1 MSRHGL
7 TSRKHRYWVR
17 LQWAPVLR
25 AVREL
30 AITARQDPAPPEGH
44 RPHQQPSIKTATRRL
59 LSAVQTWHGH
69 WSAYRTT
76 AGRKINEGEYTPQ
89 TPPTN
94 HFHRLQRACKAYG
107 HSRRKDAARSEK
119 LQARKELMDCAM
131 EAPLGTGPFNSH
143 YSSDEWCR
151 RTLGE
156 FPDLGHP
163 KKPTLTEHNNMQQR
177 EKLLPKGPNQVQYT
191 ISDSER

>member
-30 AITARQDPAPPEGH
+30 AITIRQAPAPPEG
-44 RPHQQPSIKTATRRL
+44 RPPNQQPDIKSATRRL
-59 LSAVQTWHGH
+59 LSAVRTWHAH
-69 WSAYRTT
+69 WYNYRNT
-76 AGRKINEGEYTPQ
+76 AGREINEGEYNPQ

-119 LQARKELMDCAM
+119 LQARAELLKCATQ
-131 EAPLGTGPFNSH
+131 APLGTGPFNFH

-156 FPDLGHP
+156 FPDLSRP
-163 KKPTLTEHNNMQQR
+163 KNPALPEH
-177 EKLLPKGPNQVQYT
+177 
-191 ISDSER
+191 